1 MTEIYPNAENHSE
14 QADTYLKASIGE
26 LLPRYHETHD
36 GVRYEII
43 RSITVDGHEVAWMEY
58 RGAVQTASENGAVS
72 IHEYS
77 GRALKCACDFTEGVG
92 WKCDD
97 KWGVVGMM
105 RSSGDCIPTEAAKYM
120 RLLELR
126 REYLERF
133 PNDTIPMGDEYDLWD
148 KVPEIILDLIEK
160 GKQGEWLS
168 EGSSGAHDW
177 GGYFYL
183 QTVQEITGIPYD
195 QLWDHVYKMQAE
207 KQIQLEGMVVQE
219 YSEPPEP
226 KWEEYAR
233 LEYGGYT
240 GIAKL
245 PAHSRMPQHWE
256 IVILAQNGRT
266 IAEGIEGPALTH
278 SPDFGVDVDDAATV
292 EAAIKSVIDGY
303 LWDPMRQ
310 A

>member
-14 QADTYLKASIGE
+14 QVDNYLQASISE
-26 LLPRYHETHD
+26 LLPRYYETHD

-43 RSITVDGHEVAWMEY
+43 RSIPVDGHEVAWMEY
-58 RGAVQTASENGAVS
+58 TINVETPTSKDETVLREV
-72 IHEYS
+72 S
-77 GRALKCACDFTEGVG
+77 GRELKCACDFAEGVG
-92 WKCDD
+92 W
-97 KWGVVGMM
+97 GVYEDGRVYG
-105 RSSGDCIPTEAAKYM
+105 RYQSNGSCLPKEAAM
-120 RLLELR
+120 QLRQLELR
-126 REYLERF
+126 REYLEKF
-133 PNDTIPMGDEYDLWD
+133 PHDSFPMGDEYDLWD
-148 KVPEIILDLIEK
+148 KVPEIIFDLIEK

-219 YSEPPEP
+219 YSEPPAP
-226 KWEEYAR
+226 QWVEYAR
-233 LEYGGYT
+233 LEYEGYT

-266 IAEGIEGPALTH
+266 IAEGIEGPVLTH

-303 LWDPMRQ
+303 LWDPMSQ